1 MSRRLALLAI
11 AAAALAACSTSR
23 DETWVGKNA
32 DVTINSFPDEKPS
45 PPADAH

>member
-1 MSRRLALLAI
+1 VRRLVLLVA

-32 DVTINSFPDEKPS
+32 DVTVDSFPEDAPP
-45 PPADAH
+45 PPADGR

>member
-1 MSRRLALLAI
+1 VRRLVLLAA

-32 DVTINSFPDEKPS
+32 DVTVDSFPEDAP
-45 PPADAH
+45 PPADGR